1 MNCCDV
7 FAVAVLFLIV
17 GVSCFRGLLKLL
29 WTSITPNMP
38 LHISE
43 VMTNVITSATTRRS
57 QSVRSTI
64 KDAVRMRRAWWFTAT
79 ARTRERFVRTYL
91 GSFWLGLSN
100 LLSIAAL
107 ALVYGTV
114 FKVQDFNTYV
124 VYLGV
129 GLVVWNGIS
138 AAIGSAPNLFEH
150 NQHQVQNT
158 NLNPVF
164 YVLEEW
170 AFQLQT
176 FLQSFILVLIAL
188 SWFQHN
194 LLFNLLVYGWLP
206 LLNLFLFLFW
216 VPTMVCLLGARYRDL
231 YQLVPIALQL
241 MFLLS
246 PILYLKDN
254 LGAMAWTANLNPLY
268 RILSPVRHSLM
279 VGEMQWSLGLFML
292 CANVIGLWIT
302 LRWLNRERPRLPFL
316 I

>member
-1 MNCCDV
+1 
-7 FAVAVLFLIV
+7 
-17 GVSCFRGLLKLL
+17 
-29 WTSITPNMP
+29 
-38 LHISE
+38 
-43 VMTNVITSATTRRS
+43 MTQLSSHRS
-57 QSVRSTI
+57 RSWRPSLRSTI
-64 KDAVRMRRAWWFTAT
+64 IEAWQMRRAWWFTAT
-79 ARTRERFVRTYL
+79 ARTKARFARTFL

-124 VYLGV
+124 VYLGI

-150 NQHQVQNT
+150 NHSHVHNT
-158 NLNPVF
+158 NLNPIF

-176 FLQSFILVLIAL
+176 FLQSFVLVVLAL

-194 LLFNLLVYGWLP
+194 LLLNLLSCGWLS

-216 VPTMVCLLGARYRDL
+216 APMMVCLLGARYRDL
-231 YQLVPIALQL
+231 YQLVPIVLQL
-241 MFLLS
+241 VFLLS
-246 PILYLKDN
+246 PILYRKDN
-254 LGAMAWTANLNPLY
+254 LGTMAWTANFNPLY
-268 RILSPVRHSLM
+268 RVLSSVRHALM
-279 VGEMQWSLGLFML
+279 AGEVQWSMGLLML
-292 CANVIGLWIT
+292 VINTVGL
-302 LRWLNRERPRLPFL
+302 LLALSWLNRERSAIPFL